1 MTERLL
7 NMITKFQLDVLC
19 ALMVTTASRAALLAT
34 FLLFSGM
41 VIAQSNYRFEKLSVN
56 EGLPHSD
63 VLDIVQGP
71 YGFIWI
77 ATTNGLC
84 RYDGF
89 NLVTYPHSNSEIYS
103 LSGNRTLSLCF
114 TTDSL
119 LLVGT
124 EGSGLNIYSTE
135 YNNFKSYKHAPDQDS
150 TISSNVVFEIFQSG
164 SGQIWLGTDHGF
176 DELIQEGRN
185 VSFKNI
191 VFDDLVV
198 KQMLEINPNVL
209 WLATNHGI
217 YEYDIRSGHYEVLFP
232 DLIFNA
238 VLRLNEREILL
249 GSYSGLFLWNG
260 KALKLVNSSPVLSMV
275 KDSES
280 NLWVGTNGEGLLKM
294 KIPTFQ
300 FIKFK
305 SNKSNP
311 ASLSH
316 NELNSLYIDLS
327 GMLWIG
333 TLGGG
338 VNKLNLRAKKFEL
351 YQNAPWQQN
360 SISSDQVIT
369 FYEDEHRLLWIGL
382 RGGGINVLD
391 RKTSKMRHLNKSK
404 NDRLHKANVS
414 AFFKDKNGKLWIGTW
429 HGLYIL
435 DQKDQANVLNGETIE
450 YNVLLP
456 DISIEKIIEDY
467 DSHLWFSTTNGLVEY
482 VPGVDDFYNGGF
494 VHYYHDKFNPNTL
507 SDDFIRDIYAEPE
520 AVDGTKVIW
529 VGTRN
534 GLNRMSFRRGGVK
547 ITRIFHDP
555 ADRASLPGNFISVI
569 HADRKGKLWISA
581 LGGGLC
587 KMLEGRNGKLK
598 TRFQCINT
606 ESGLLNG
613 DVETLLEDDQGRFW
627 LGGHGI
633 TRFDPED
640 NEFKY
645 YDVSDGLQSNSFKV
659 WSAYKNQKGEMIFGG
674 TDGFN
679 IFHPDSIADNPVV
692 PKLVFTGFKVSNHE
706 LKAGRKF
713 RGKDLLEKNIVV
725 TKKITLPYF
734 MNNISI
740 HFSALHYTSPSKN
753 QYRFKMEGVDNN
765 WSISSGASAYSNYT
779 YLKPGDYKFI
789 VYASNNDDV
798 WNEEPIQLE
807 IKILPPFWR
816 TTVAYIFYVFVFL
829 GLLYLFNEFSIIQAN
844 EKNKLLLEGIKRKQ
858 SEEVNDIKLQ
868 FFTNVSHE
876 LRTPLS
882 LISAPVEELKE
893 SKGLSVEVRER
904 IDLIYNN
911 IIRITRIIDEI
922 LDFRKFDKQ
931 NMSLEAAE
939 GDVIQFIKE
948 VSLFF
953 NASADKKRI
962 NYTFQSD
969 QAKILVWFDRDQLEK
984 VLFNLLSN
992 AFKYTPEEGAIS
1004 ISCTLVPG
1012 KEELKVA
1019 IFNNGPEIPQEDLGH
1034 LFERFYQSRALK
1046 SKGTGIG
1053 LSIAKS
1059 VIDLHKGRIWVEN
1072 IAGNGV
1078 QFSFT
1083 LLLGRD
1089 HLSDKDIIQG
1099 FKNSEDISIY
1109 QKSAQIN
1116 EEESI
1121 ETQTAHKKNP
1131 FRLLVVEDNPELR
1144 NYLASGLQRI
1154 YKVDQASDGE
1164 DAYSKALADPPDL
1177 IVSDVMMPKM
1187 DGMVLCSKLKS
1198 NPLTSHI
1205 PIILLTARTS
1215 LIHKISGFETG
1226 ADEYITKPFSYML
1239 LLTRIENLLESRENL
1254 KKLFRSKLSLEP
1266 SAVTVTSLDE
1276 KMLKKCIEVVEQ
1288 YMDDTELDVDKMCHE
1303 VGVSRPQL
1311 YRKLKSLTGLS
1322 INQFIRSIRLKR
1334 AAQLLSQGNSSIKE
1348 VMFEVG
1354 FSNSSY
1360 FTRAFKDEFNCTPKE
1375 YIDRSLFEI
1384 KSNAGKGI

>member
-1 MTERLL
+1 MGI
-7 NMITKFQLDVLC
+7 NIMTKFQPDVFCSL
-19 ALMVTTASRAALLAT
+19 AIARASRAVLLAA
-34 FLLFSGM
+34 FLLSTGM
-41 VIAQSNYRFEKLSVN
+41 VIAQSNYHFEKLGVN

-63 VLDIVQGP
+63 VLDIIQDS

-89 NLVTYPHSNSEIYS
+89 NLVAYRHFNSEVYT
-103 LSGNRTLSLCF
+103 LSGNRTLSLCA
-114 TTDSL
+114 TADSL
-119 LLVGT
+119 MLVGT
-124 EGSGLNIYSTE
+124 EGSGLNIYSTK
-135 YNNFKSYKHAPDQDS
+135 YDNFKSYKHAPDQDN
-150 TISSNVVFEIFQSG
+150 TISSNVVFEIFQSK

-176 DELIQEGRN
+176 DELILDGDN
-185 VSFKNI
+185 VSFRNI
-191 VFDDLVV
+191 VFDELVV
-198 KQMLEINPNVL
+198 KQILEINESLL
-209 WLATNHGI
+209 WLATNQGI
-217 YEYDIRSGHYEVLFP
+217 YEYDIGSGQYKVLFP

-238 VLRLNEREILL
+238 VLRLKESEVLL

-260 KALKLVNSSPVLSMV
+260 KELKLINSSPVLSMV
-275 KDSES
+275 KDGES

-294 KIPTFQ
+294 KIPSFQ
-300 FIKFK
+300 FIRFE

-316 NELNSLYIDLS
+316 NELHSLYVDIS

-369 FYEDEHRLLWIGL
+369 FYEDENSFLWIGL

-391 RKTSKMRHLNKSK
+391 RKTSKIRHLNKSE

-414 AFFKDKNGKLWIGTW
+414 AFFKDTNGKLWIGTW

-435 DQKDQANVLNGETIE
+435 DKKDQEKVLNGKAIE

-456 DISIEKIIEDY
+456 DISVEKIIEDY
-467 DSHLWFSTTNGLVEY
+467 EGHLWFSTTNGLVEY
-482 VPGVDDFYNGGF
+482 VPGVDDFYNGDF

-507 SDDFIRDIYAEPE
+507 SDNFIRDIYAEPE
-520 AVDGTKVIW
+520 AIDGAKVIW
-529 VGTRN
+529 AGTRN
-534 GLNRMSFRRGGVK
+534 GLNRMSFRRGGVM

-555 ADRASLPGNFISVI
+555 ADRTSLPGNFISVI
-569 HADRKGKLWISA
+569 HGDKNGDLWIAA

-587 KMLEGRNGKLK
+587 KMLKGRNGKLK
-598 TRFQCINT
+598 TSFQWIDS
-606 ESGLLNG
+606 ESGLLNR

-627 LGGHGI
+627 LGGYGI
-633 TRFDPED
+633 TRFDTQS

-659 WSAYKNQKGEMIFGG
+659 WSAYKNLKGEMIFGG

-713 RGKDLLEKNIVV
+713 RGKKLLDKNIVV
-725 TKKITLPYF
+725 TKEITLPYA

-753 QYRFKMEGVDNN
+753 QYRFKLEGVDEN
-765 WSISSGASAYSNYT
+765 WSMSSGVSAYSNYT

-789 VYASNNDDV
+789 CYASNNDNV
-798 WNEEPIQLE
+798 WNEEPIQLD

-816 TTVAYIFYVFVFL
+816 TTAAYVCYVFVFL
-829 GLLYLFNEFSIIQAN
+829 GLLYLFKEFSIIQAN
-844 EKNKLLLEGIKRKQ
+844 EKNKLVLEGIKRKQ
-858 SEEVNDIKLQ
+858 VEELNDIKLQ

-882 LISAPVEELKE
+882 LISAPAEELKE
-893 SKGLSVEVRER
+893 SKGLSAEVREK
-904 IDLIYNN
+904 INLIYNN
-911 IIRITRIIDEI
+911 IIRITKIVDEI

-931 NMSLEAAE
+931 NMKLEAAE
-939 GDVIQFIKE
+939 GDVIKFIKE
-948 VSLFF
+948 ISLFF
-953 NASADKKRI
+953 NALAEKKRI
-962 NYTFQSD
+962 NYTYQSD
-969 QAKILVWFDRDQLEK
+969 KPEILLWFDRDQLEK

-992 AFKYTPEEGAIS
+992 AFKYTPDEGTIS
-1004 ISCTLVPG
+1004 ISCTLMPG
-1012 KEELKVA
+1012 KEALRVTV
-1019 IFNNGPEIPQEDLGH
+1019 FNSGPEIPQEDLDH
-1034 LFERFYQSRALK
+1034 LFERFYQSRILK
-1046 SKGTGIG
+1046 SKGTGMG

-1059 VIDLHKGRIWVEN
+1059 VIDLHKGGIWVEN
-1072 IAGNGV
+1072 IAGKGV
-1078 QFSFT
+1078 QFGFS
-1083 LLLGRD
+1083 LWLGRD
-1089 HLSDKDIIQG
+1089 HLSDDDILQG

-1109 QKSAQIN
+1109 QKSAQID

-1121 ETQTAHKKNP
+1121 ETKVTHKQNS
-1131 FRLLVVEDNPELR
+1131 FRLLVVEDNPEVR
-1144 NYLASGLQRI
+1144 NYLVSSLQRI

-1164 DAYSKALADPPDL
+1164 EAYSKALAAPPDL

-1187 DGMVLCSKLKS
+1187 DGMALCRELKS
-1198 NPLTSHI
+1198 NTLTSHI

-1215 LIHKISGFETG
+1215 LVHKISSFETG
-1226 ADEYITKPFSYML
+1226 ADEYITKPFSYRL

-1254 KKLFRSKLSLEP
+1254 KKLFRSRISLEP

-1276 KMLKKCIEVVEQ
+1276 KLLKRCIEVVEQ
-1288 YMDDTELDVDKMCHE
+1288 YMDDSDLNVEKMCHE

-1322 INQFIRSIRLKR
+1322 INEFIRSIRLKR

-1360 FTRAFKDEFNCTPKE
+1360 FTRAFKEEFNCTPKE
-1375 YIDRSLFEI
+1375 YGDRSLLEG
-1384 KSNAGKGI
+1384 KSPHGPVED

>member
-1 MTERLL
+1 
-7 NMITKFQLDVLC
+7 MIKFQLNVLC
-19 ALMVTTASRAALLAT
+19 AFVIAKVSRAVLLAT
-34 FLLFSGM
+34 FLLFSGI
-41 VIAQSNYRFEKLSVN
+41 VIAQSNYHFEKLGVN

-89 NLVTYPHSNSEIYS
+89 NLVTYRHSNSEIYS

-114 TTDSL
+114 TADSL

-124 EGSGLNIYSTE
+124 EGSGLNIYSTDDD
-135 YNNFKSYKHAPDQDS
+135 NFKAYKHNPDQDN
-150 TISSNVVFEIFQSG
+150 TISSNVVFEIFQSE

-176 DELIQEGRN
+176 DELILEGSN

-191 VFDDLVV
+191 VFVDLVV
-198 KQMLEINPNVL
+198 KQILEVKPNVL
-209 WLATNHGI
+209 WLATNQGI
-217 YEYDIRSGHYEVLFP
+217 YEYDILSGQYQVLFP

-238 VLRLNEREILL
+238 VLRLSEQEVLL
-249 GSYSGLFLWNG
+249 GSYAGLFLWNG
-260 KALKLVNSSPVLSMV
+260 NELKLVNSSPTLSMV

-280 NLWVGTNGEGLLKM
+280 NLWVGTNGEGLLKVE
-294 KIPTFQ
+294 IPSFE
-300 FIKFK
+300 FSKLEP
-305 SNKSNP
+305 NKSNP

-316 NELNSLYIDLS
+316 NELHALYVDRS

-338 VNKLNLRAKKFEL
+338 VNKLNLSAKKFEL
-351 YQNAPWQQN
+351 YQNAPWQEN
-360 SISSDQVIT
+360 AISVDQVIT
-369 FYEDEHRLLWIGL
+369 FYEDENSFLWIGL

-391 RKTSKMRHLNKSK
+391 RKTSEMRHLNQSE

-414 AFFKDKNGKLWIGTW
+414 SFFKDRNGRLWIGTW

-435 DQKDQANVLNGETIE
+435 DQEEQGRILNGQPIE
-450 YNVLLP
+450 YDVLLP
-456 DISIEKIIEDY
+456 DISVEKIIEDY
-467 DSHLWFSTTNGLVEY
+467 EGHLWFSTTNGLVEY
-482 VPGVDDFYNGGF
+482 VPGADDFYAGDF
-494 VHYYHDKFNPNTL
+494 VHYRHGNFNANTL

-520 AVDGTKVIW
+520 AVDGAKVIW

-547 ITRIFHDP
+547 VTRMFHDP
-555 ADRASLPGNFISVI
+555 ADRTSLPGNFISVI
-569 HADRKGKLWISA
+569 HQGQNGHLWIAA

-587 KMLEGRNGKLK
+587 KMVEGRNGKVK
-598 TRFQCINT
+598 ARFQWIND
-606 ESGLLNG
+606 ESGLLNR

-633 TRFDPED
+633 TRFDPQN

-659 WSAYKNQKGEMIFGG
+659 WAAYKNAQGEMVFGG

-679 IFHPDSIADNPVV
+679 IFHPDAISDNPVV
-692 PKLVFTGFKVSNHE
+692 PQLVFTGFKVSNHE
-706 LKAGRKF
+706 LKAGRRF
-713 RGKDLLEKNIVV
+713 RGRMLLDNNVVV
-725 TKKITLPYF
+725 TKEITLPYS

-740 HFSALHYTSPSKN
+740 HFAALHFTSPSKN
-753 QYRFKMEGVDNN
+753 KYRFKLEGADNN
-765 WSISSGASAYSNYT
+765 WLLSSGASAYSNYT
-779 YLKPGDYKFI
+779 YLNPGDYKFI
-789 VYASNNDDV
+789 CYASNNDNV
-798 WNEEPIQLE
+798 WSEEPIELN

-816 TTVAYIFYVFVFL
+816 TTVAYVCYGLVCF
-829 GLLYLFNEFSIIQAN
+829 GLLYLYKEYSIIQAN
-844 EKNKLLLEGIKRKQ
+844 EKNKLVLERINRKQ
-858 SEEVNDIKLQ
+858 LEELNDIKLQ

-893 SKGLSVEVRER
+893 SKGLSVEVSEK
-904 IDLIYNN
+904 INLIYNN
-911 IIRITRIIDEI
+911 IIRLTRIVDEI

-931 NMSLEAAE
+931 NMTLEAAE
-939 GDVIQFIKE
+939 GDVIRFIKE

-953 NASADKKRI
+953 NALAEKKGI

-969 QAKILVWFDRDQLEK
+969 NPGILLWYDRDQLEK

-992 AFKYTPEEGAIS
+992 AFKYTPDGGIIA
-1004 ISCTLVPG
+1004 ISCTLVPK
-1012 KEELKVA
+1012 KEELQVT
-1019 IFNNGPEIPQEDLGH
+1019 IFNNGPQIPEEDIAH
-1034 LFERFYQSRALK
+1034 LFDRFYQSKALK
-1046 SKGTGIG
+1046 AKGTGIG
-1053 LSIAKS
+1053 LSIARS
-1059 VIDLHKGRIWVEN
+1059 VIEQHKGRIWVEN
-1072 IAGNGV
+1072 VVGNGV
-1078 QFSFT
+1078 QFGFS

-1089 HLSDKDIIQG
+1089 HLSSVDILEG

-1109 QKSAQIN
+1109 QKSAQID
-1116 EEESI
+1116 EKAPI
-1121 ETQTAHKKNP
+1121 EKEAINKKHSY
-1131 FRLLVVEDNPELR
+1131 RLLVVEDNTEVR
-1144 NYLASGLQRI
+1144 NYLVSGLQSI
-1154 YKVDQASDGE
+1154 YKVDQAADGE
-1164 DAYSKALADPPDL
+1164 EAYRKALADPPDL

-1187 DGMVLCSKLKS
+1187 DGMDLCRQLKS
-1198 NPLTSHI
+1198 NALTSHV

-1226 ADEYITKPFSYML
+1226 ADEYITKPFSYKL
-1239 LLTRIENLLESRENL
+1239 LLARIENLIQSRENL
-1254 KKLFRSKLSLEP
+1254 KQLFRSKLSLEP

-1276 KMLKKCIEVVEQ
+1276 KMLRRCIEVVEE
-1288 YMDDTELDVDKMCHE
+1288 YMDDSDLNVEKMCTE
-1303 VGVSRPQL
+1303 VGMSRPQL

-1334 AAQLLSQGNSSIKE
+1334 AAQLLSQDNSSIKE
-1348 VMFEVG
+1348 VMFQVG

-1360 FTRAFKDEFNCTPKE
+1360 FTRAFKEEFNCMPTEYTDGSLAEKE
-1375 YIDRSLFEI
+1375 
-1384 KSNAGKGI
+1384 SNPDQKR